1 MKESYES
8 ELTPEV
14 KEKLKKNLVYI
25 GIISI
30 VMLFGGLT
38 SGYIV
43 SMSDNFWLKFPFPQP
58 FITSTILIGISSITF
73 ILAIRFAKQN
83 KMTMLK
89 VSMAITMLLGIG
101 FVYNQFKGYGELVDN
116 GIYFS
121 SNRIMVNEGRYGDYF
136 SLKVKGNHLIVDGND
151 YFLEGKEVTPAQKEK
166 ISKFAA
172 QFIEAD
178 ALHGLK
184 KVTNYGNDFVLLY
197 KDEPLTLLNENLM
210 MPDGE
215 ILKNHDLYRLK
226 YFAYHLKD
234 GRGDFYIR
242 GKFGKDFQV
251 YFKNEELSYKDRSLY
266 KGNQK
271 LNAYLQNS
279 AMDAP
284 DTASSYL
291 YILTFLHLLHIIVT
305 ILFMIKTVTYS
316 FSGKY
321 NSEDNL
327 GLRVTGIFWHFLG
340 LLWLFLLLFLLFIH

>member
-8 ELTPEV
+8 ELTPQV

-25 GIISI
+25 AIISI

-43 SMSDNFWLKFPFPQP
+43 SMGDNFWLKFPFPKP
-58 FITSTILIGISSITF
+58 FIISTVLIVISSVTF
-73 ILAIRFAKQN
+73 MIAIRFAKMN
-83 KMTMLK
+83 KMAMLK
-89 VSMAITMLLGIG
+89 LFMAITMLLGIG
-101 FVYNQFKGYGELVDN
+101 FTYFQFKGYGKLIDN
-116 GIYFS
+116 GIFFS
-121 SNRIMVNEGRYGDYF
+121 SNRIMVNEGRYEDYYT
-136 SLKVKGNHLIVDGND
+136 LKMDGNHLVVDGND
-151 YFLEGKEVTPAQKEK
+151 YYLEGKLVTEAQKEE

-178 ALHGLK
+178 AIHGLK
-184 KVTNYGNDFVLLY
+184 NVKNYGNDIVLMY

-210 MPDGE
+210 LPNGDV
-215 ILKNHDLYRLK
+215 LKSHDLYRLK

-242 GKFGKDFQV
+242 GKFGEDFQV
-251 YFKNEELSYKDRSLY
+251 YFKNQELSYKDRSLY
-266 KGNQK
+266 KGDQK

-305 ILFMIKTVTYS
+305 LLFMIKTVTYS
-316 FSGKY
+316 ISGKY
-321 NSEDNL
+321 NSEDTL
-327 GLRVTGIFWHFLG
+327 GLRVTSIFWHFLG

>member
-8 ELTPEV
+8 ELTPQV

-25 GIISI
+25 AIISI

-43 SMSDNFWLKFPFPQP
+43 SMGDNFWLKFPFPKP
-58 FITSTILIGISSITF
+58 FIISTVLIVISSFTF
-73 ILAIRFAKQN
+73 LLAIRFAKQN
-83 KMTMLK
+83 KMAMLK
-89 VSMAITMLLGIG
+89 VFMSITMILGIG
-101 FVYNQFKGYGELVDN
+101 FIYFQFKGYGKLVEN
-116 GIYFS
+116 GIFFS
-121 SNRIMVNEGRYGDYF
+121 SNRIMVNEGRYGDYY
-136 SLKVKGNHLIVDGND
+136 SLKVNGNHLVVDGND
-151 YFLEGKEVTPAQKEK
+151 YFLEGKEATPAQKKK
-166 ISKFAA
+166 ISEFAT

-178 ALHGLK
+178 AIHGLS
-184 KVTNYGNDFVLLY
+184 KVKNYGKDIVMLY
-197 KDEPLTLLNENLM
+197 KDEPLTLLNEKLM
-210 MPDGE
+210 LPNGDV
-215 ILKNHDLYRLK
+215 LKSHDLYRLK
-226 YFAYHLKD
+226 FFAYHLKD
-234 GRGDFYIR
+234 GRGDFYIK

-251 YFKNEELSYKDRSLY
+251 YFKNEKLDYKDRSLY

-305 ILFMIKTVTYS
+305 LLFMFKTVTYS

-321 NSEDNL
+321 NSEDTL
-327 GLRVTGIFWHFLG
+327 GLRVTAIFWHFLG

>member
-1 MKESYES
+1 MKNSYES

-14 KEKLKKNLVYI
+14 REKLKKNLVYI
-25 GIISI
+25 TIVSV

-43 SMSDNFWLKFPFPQP
+43 SMGDNFWLKFPFPKP
-58 FITSTILIGISSITF
+58 FIISTFLIGISSVTF
-73 ILAIRFAKQN
+73 ILAIRFARQN
-83 KMTMLK
+83 KMALLK
-89 VSMAITMLLGIG
+89 TFMVITMLLGIG
-101 FVYNQFKGYGELVDN
+101 FIYFQFKGYGKLVDN
-116 GIYFS
+116 GVFFS
-121 SNRIMVNEGRYGDYF
+121 SNRIMVSEGRYGDYF
-136 SLKVKGNHLIVDGND
+136 TLKVNGNHFVVDGND
-151 YFLEGKEVTPAQKEK
+151 YFLEGKEVSPAQKQQL
-166 ISKFAA
+166 SDFAA
-172 QFIEAD
+172 QFINAD
-178 ALHGLK
+178 APHGLK
-184 KVTNYGNDFVLLY
+184 EVKNYGKDIVIMY

-210 MPDGE
+210 LPNGE
-215 ILKNHDLYRLK
+215 VLRSHDLYRLK

-242 GKFGKDFQV
+242 GDFGKDFQV
-251 YFKNEELSYKDRSLY
+251 YFKNEKLDYKDRSLY

-291 YILTFLHLLHIIVT
+291 YILTFLHLLHIVVT
-305 ILFMIKTVTYS
+305 LLFMIKTVTYS

-321 NSEDNL
+321 NSEDTL
-327 GLRVTGIFWHFLG
+327 GLRMTGIFWHFLG